1 MNQQLRQCRQAAW
14 AACINFNRLNLSH
27 NHTEKRQCFEHR
39 RFLLFDTIYFY
50 ASDVV
55 DSVSKSGSSATAAT
69 DSSESI
75 SFTTAIS
82 EIP

>member
-27 NHTEKRQCFEHR
+27 NHTEKRQCLEHR

-50 ASDVV
+50 ASDVAA
-55 DSVSKSGSSATAAT
+55 SVSESGSSAIGAI
-69 DSSESI
+69 DSFEST

-82 EIP
+82 EIS